1 MDANSSKLPRIVQ
14 FLMLRRLVSI
24 LVLSATT
31 AFACSVPVFRYA
43 LEHWAADPYRV
54 TLPHG
59 AKLEGNFKV
68 TVGAAQRIELRQP
81 LTMRNDEV
89 IWSADYSEANA
100 RLLVDSPARHQIA
113 ERLANGESAVWVL
126 LECGDKAKDA
136 AAAQFLDERLEY
148 LSSVMELPKLDQQD
162 VKNGL
167 VSIPGDGLR
176 LAFSTL
182 RVKRNDAAESAF
194 IAMLLASEPDLR
206 SLNEPIAFPIFGQGR
221 VLYALV
227 GKGIKVETVDR
238 AAQFLIGSCSC
249 QVKEQNPG
257 VDLVMAVDWKQM
269 VKAQAQPGQ
278 QLPELSQIA
287 DLLPQTVKIEG
298 QPSAPQPE
306 PDRSRL
312 YWGLG
317 LGVFTLILVLWRLKG
332 SSR

>member
-1 MDANSSKLPRIVQ
+1 
-14 FLMLRRLVSI
+14 MLRRLA
-24 LVLSATT
+24 LVFFVFATG
-31 AFACSVPVFRYA
+31 ALACSVPVFRYA

-54 TLPHG
+54 SVPHG
-59 AKLEGNFKV
+59 VKLEGNFKV
-68 TVGAAQRIELRQP
+68 TVSAEQRIELRQP

-89 IWSADYSEANA
+89 IWSADYTETNA
-100 RLLVDSPARHQIA
+100 KLLIDSPARQQIA
-113 ERLANGESAVWVL
+113 ERFSNGESAVWVL
-126 LECGDKAKDA
+126 LKCGDKTKDS
-136 AAAQFLDERLEY
+136 AAQKFLDERLEY

-182 RVKRNDAAESAF
+182 RVKRDDAAESAF
-194 IAMLLASEPDLR
+194 IAMLLASERDLR
-206 SLNEPIAFPIFGQGR
+206 SVNEPIAFPIFGQGR

-257 VDLVMAVDWKQM
+257 VDIVMAVDWKQM

-298 QPSAPQPE
+298 QAAAPPV
-306 PDRSRL
+306 PDSSRL
-312 YWGLG
+312 YRGAG
-317 LGVFTLILVLWRLKG
+317 LGVLALILVLWWLKG
-332 SSR
+332 SSRR